1 MLKYIK
7 QPDVSRKMQDLWV
20 SVKLYQLTTSF
31 VPKKVERI
39 LCTKND
45 YLSFWLFDCYL
56 VNKDVHYLVV
66 IFVKRLSFII
76 ENLDGNL
83 HHIK

>member
-1 MLKYIK
+1 MRFYCIIYIKCLIFFKSVNTIIPRVKICLTNFKYQLSTLYLLMLKYIK

-39 LCTKND
+39 LRTK
-45 YLSFWLFDCYL
+45 
-56 VNKDVHYLVV
+56 K
-66 IFVKRLSFII
+66 
-76 ENLDGNL
+76 
-83 HHIK
+83 

>member
-31 VPKKVERI
+31 EPKKVERI
-39 LCTKND
+39 LRTKKMT
-45 YLSFWLFDCYL
+45 YVFLA
-56 VNKDVHYLVV
+56 
-66 IFVKRLSFII
+66 I
-76 ENLDGNL
+76 
-83 HHIK
+83 

>member
-39 LCTKND
+39 LRTKKMTFCLFG
-45 YLSFWLFDCYL
+45 YL
-56 VNKDVHYLVV
+56 
-66 IFVKRLSFII
+66 II
-76 ENLDGNL
+76 
-83 HHIK
+83 IS

>member
-7 QPDVSRKMQDLWV
+7 QPDVSRKMQYLWV

-39 LCTKND
+39 LRTKKKD
-45 YLSFWLFDCYL
+45 FLSCWLFD
-56 VNKDVHYLVV
+56 
-66 IFVKRLSFII
+66 
-76 ENLDGNL
+76 
-83 HHIK
+83 

>member
-39 LCTKND
+39 LRTKKKMTFCLVG
-45 YLSFWLFDCYL
+45 YLINIS
-56 VNKDVHYLVV
+56 
-66 IFVKRLSFII
+66 
-76 ENLDGNL
+76 
-83 HHIK
+83 

>member
-39 LCTKND
+39 L
-45 YLSFWLFDCYL
+45 SFWLFDYYL
-56 VNKDVHYLVV
+56 VKKDLHYLVL
-66 IFVKRLSFII
+66 IFVKRLNFH
-76 ENLDGNL
+76 N
-83 HHIK
+83 

>member
-39 LCTKND
+39 LRTKKND
-45 YLSFWLFDCYL
+45 FLSFWLFDYYL
-56 VNKDVHYLVV
+56 VKKDLHYLVV
-66 IFVKRLSFII
+66 IFVKKIKFSLLKTLMTTFII
-76 ENLDGNL
+76 
-83 HHIK
+83 